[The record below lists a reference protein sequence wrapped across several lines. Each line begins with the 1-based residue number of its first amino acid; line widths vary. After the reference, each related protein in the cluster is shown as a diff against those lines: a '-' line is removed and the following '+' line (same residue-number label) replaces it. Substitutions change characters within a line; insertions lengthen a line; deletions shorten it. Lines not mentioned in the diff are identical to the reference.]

1 MKEKRSRLSRL
12 MEYAGGRR
20 YLTYAS
26 LVLSAI
32 SAALSVVPFYC
43 IWRML
48 DEVLS
53 VMPDY
58 GEADGIVHFGWMALL
73 FAVLSVLLYLA
84 ALMCSHLSA
93 FRVAKNM
100 KKALMEHIAEM
111 PQGAF
116 DTIGTGKIRRIV
128 GDSVGSTEI
137 YLAHQLPDAA
147 GSIVLPI
154 AILVLLL
161 SFDWRLGLA
170 SLAPVAISVAA
181 MMSMVSSKV
190 MKGHMEVYQ
199 GALADVNKETVEYI
213 RGISVIKTFQQTVE
227 SFQSLKGSISRY
239 SEFTIEY
246 TRWCRSRMC
255 LFLVASNSA
264 FASIAVVAL
273 AVNGGTIW
281 TPEFMSDFLFYA
293 IFTPLVAVL
302 LMRVMFAS
310 NDGFIVDDALA
321 RVDSILSMESLE
333 EPAEPM
339 APDGTDV
346 VFENVTFAYPG
357 SGTNAVEDFSM
368 RLEPG
373 TVTALVGPSG
383 SGKSTIAGLACRFW
397 DPQKGRIAVGGTD
410 LRDIGSAGLGRLT
423 TSVLQSNHL
432 MKGTLRENVALGRSD
447 ATDEEV
453 LSAMM
458 KAQCT
463 DIIAKMPDGLE
474 SRVGPGGVFLS
485 GGEVQR
491 IAIARAVLKDSPVV
505 VLDEATAFAD
515 PENEV
520 LVQRALGELSRGK
533 TVLLIAHRLTTVRD
547 ADRICVL
554 ESGRM
559 VESGTHDEL
568 IAADGVYRSMWDDYQ
583 RSLTWKV
590 EGVKRCP

>member
-1 MKEKRSRLSRL
+1 MD
-12 MEYAGGRR
+12 YAGGHR

-26 LVLSAI
+26 LVLSAA
-32 SAALSVVPFYC
+32 SAALSVVPFYY

-58 GEADGIVHFGWMALL
+58 GMAEGVVHSGWMALL
-73 FAVLSVLLYLA
+73 FTVLSVSLYLT
-84 ALMCSHLSA
+84 ALMCSHISA

-128 GDSVGSTEI
+128 GDSVGSTET

-147 GSIVLPI
+147 GSVVLPI

-170 SLAPVAISVAA
+170 SLVPVAISVAA

-213 RGISVIKTFQQTVE
+213 RGISVIKTFQQTVA
-227 SFQSLKGSISRY
+227 SFQSLKASISRY

-246 TRWCRSRMC
+246 TKWCRGRMC

-273 AVNGGTIW
+273 AVNGGTVW
-281 TPEFMSDFLFYA
+281 TPEFLSDFLFYV
-293 IFTPLVAVL
+293 ILTPLVAVL
-302 LMRVMFAS
+302 LMRIMFAS
-310 NDGFIVDDALA
+310 NDGFIVDDALG
-321 RVDSILSMESLE
+321 RVDSILSMEPLD
-333 EPAEPM
+333 EPAESIVPS
-339 APDGTDV
+339 GTDV
-346 VFENVTFAYPG
+346 AFEDVTFAYPG
-357 SGTNAVEDFSM
+357 SGSAAVESFSM
-368 RLEPG
+368 KLEPG

-383 SGKSTIAGLACRFW
+383 SGKSTIAGLVCRFW
-397 DPQKGRIAVGGTD
+397 DPQKGRISIGGTD
-410 LRDIGSAGLGRLT
+410 LRDIGSIGLGRLT
-423 TSVLQSNHL
+423 TAVLQTNHL
-432 MKGTLRENVALGRSD
+432 MKGTLRENVALGRPD
-447 ATDEEV
+447 ATDEEIV
-453 LSAMM
+453 SAMA
-458 KAQCT
+458 KAQCAG
-463 DIIAKMPDGLE
+463 IVEKMPEGLDTMI
-474 SRVGPGGVFLS
+474 GPGGAFLS

-491 IAIARAVLKDSPVV
+491 VAIARAILKDSPVV
-505 VLDEATAFAD
+505 ILDEATAFAD

-520 LVQRALGELSRGK
+520 LVQKALEELSRGN

-554 ESGRM
+554 DSGRM
-559 VESGTHDEL
+559 VEEGTHDSL
-568 IAADGVYRSMWDDYQ
+568 IAANGMYQSMWDDYQ
-583 RSLTWKV
+583 RSLAWKV
-590 EGVKRCP
+590 EGAR

>member
-1 MKEKRSRLSRL
+1 MDGGRSRLSRL
-12 MEYAGGRR
+12 MDYAGGHR

-26 LVLSAI
+26 LVLSAA
-32 SAALSVVPFYC
+32 SAALSVVPFYY

-58 GEADGIVHFGWMALL
+58 GMAEGVVHSGWMALL
-73 FAVLSVLLYLA
+73 FTVLSVSLYLT
-84 ALMCSHLSA
+84 ALMCSHISA

-128 GDSVGSTEI
+128 GDSVGSTET

-147 GSIVLPI
+147 GSVVLPI

-170 SLAPVAISVAA
+170 SLVPVAISVAA

-213 RGISVIKTFQQTVE
+213 RGISVIKTFQQTVA
-227 SFQSLKGSISRY
+227 SFQSLKASISRY

-246 TRWCRSRMC
+246 TKWCRGRMC

-273 AVNGGTIW
+273 AVNGGTVW
-281 TPEFMSDFLFYA
+281 TPEFLSDFLFYV
-293 IFTPLVAVL
+293 ILTPLVAVL
-302 LMRVMFAS
+302 LMRIMFAS
-310 NDGFIVDDALA
+310 NDGFIVDDALG
-321 RVDSILSMESLE
+321 RVDSILSMEPLD
-333 EPAEPM
+333 EPAESIVPS
-339 APDGTDV
+339 GTDV
-346 VFENVTFAYPG
+346 AFEDVTFAYPG
-357 SGTNAVEDFSM
+357 SGSAAVESFSM
-368 RLEPG
+368 KLEPG

-383 SGKSTIAGLACRFW
+383 SGKSTIAGLVCRFW
-397 DPQKGRIAVGGTD
+397 DPQKGRISIGGTD
-410 LRDIGSAGLGRLT
+410 LRDIGSIGLGRLT
-423 TSVLQSNHL
+423 TAVLQTNHL
-432 MKGTLRENVALGRSD
+432 MKGTLRENVALGRPD
-447 ATDEEV
+447 ATDEEIV
-453 LSAMM
+453 SAMA
-458 KAQCT
+458 KAQCAG
-463 DIIAKMPDGLE
+463 IVEKMPEGLDTMI
-474 SRVGPGGVFLS
+474 GPGGAFLS

-491 IAIARAVLKDSPVV
+491 VAIARAILKDSPVV
-505 VLDEATAFAD
+505 ILDEATAFAD

-520 LVQRALGELSRGK
+520 LVQKALEELSRGK

-554 ESGRM
+554 DSGRM
-559 VESGTHDEL
+559 VEEGTHDSL
-568 IAADGVYRSMWDDYQ
+568 IAANGMYQSMWDDYQ
-583 RSLTWKV
+583 RSLAWKV
-590 EGVKRCP
+590 EGAR

>member
-1 MKEKRSRLSRL
+1 MDGGRSRLSRL
-12 MEYAGGRR
+12 MDYAGGHR

-26 LVLSAI
+26 LVLSAA
-32 SAALSVVPFYC
+32 SAALSVVPFYY

-48 DEVLS
+48 DEVFS

-58 GEADGIVHFGWMALL
+58 GMAEGVVHSGWMALL
-73 FAVLSVLLYLA
+73 FTVLSVSLYLT
-84 ALMCSHLSA
+84 ALMCSHISA

-128 GDSVGSTEI
+128 GDSVGSTET

-147 GSIVLPI
+147 GSVVLPI

-170 SLAPVAISVAA
+170 SLVPVAISVAA

-213 RGISVIKTFQQTVE
+213 RGISVIKTFQQTVA
-227 SFQSLKGSISRY
+227 SFQSLKASISRY
-239 SEFTIEY
+239 SEFAIEY
-246 TRWCRSRMC
+246 TKWCRGRMC

-273 AVNGGTIW
+273 AVNGGTVW
-281 TPEFMSDFLFYA
+281 TPEFLSDFLFYV
-293 IFTPLVAVL
+293 ILTPLVAVL
-302 LMRVMFAS
+302 LMRIMFAS
-310 NDGFIVDDALA
+310 NDGFIVDDALG
-321 RVDSILSMESLE
+321 RVDSILSMEPLD
-333 EPAEPM
+333 EPAEPFV
-339 APDGTDV
+339 PSGTDV
-346 VFENVTFAYPG
+346 AFEDVTFAYPG
-357 SGTNAVEDFSM
+357 SGSAAVESFSM
-368 RLEPG
+368 KLEPG

-397 DPQKGRIAVGGTD
+397 DPQKGRISIGGTD
-410 LRDIGSAGLGRLT
+410 LRDIGSIGLGRLT
-423 TSVLQSNHL
+423 TAVLQTNHL
-432 MKGTLRENVALGRSD
+432 MKGTLRENVALGRPD
-447 ATDEEV
+447 ATDEEIV
-453 LSAMM
+453 SAMA
-458 KAQCT
+458 KAQCAG
-463 DIIAKMPDGLE
+463 IVEKMPEGLDTMI
-474 SRVGPGGVFLS
+474 GPGGVFLS

-491 IAIARAVLKDSPVV
+491 VAIARVILKDSPVV
-505 VLDEATAFAD
+505 ILDEATAFAD

-520 LVQRALGELSRGK
+520 LVQKALEELSRGK

-554 ESGRM
+554 DSGRM
-559 VESGTHDEL
+559 VEEGTHDGL
-568 IAADGVYRSMWDDYQ
+568 IAANGMYRSMWDDYQ
-583 RSLTWKV
+583 RSLAWKV
-590 EGVKRCP
+590 EGAR